1 MAGNAV
7 YRGAAARVRS
17 GRAGAGVGSDNI
29 PTEKF
34 DRRAEELK
42 AHHRAALVREAA
54 GSEGCSPALSSSDAP
69 LQDAPLQDAQMALQG
84 SPDSG
89 PSAATNPRLSDQARA
104 DPGAVDPDG
113 TPASTPAPTPTS
125 APASASASTQP
136 HARSDTQA
144 SSAFDDY
151 EPVKL
156 SRMRP
161 GGWTAERQRKFLV
174 TLAETGSVSEASI
187 MSGVSARSAY
197 RLRQR
202 PHATAFA
209 DAWDHALKLASL
221 RLVTLAFER
230 ATTGTV
236 REIWREGRLV
246 GTTRAPSEK
255 LLMFLIRHLMPAP
268 RAAQSPE
275 AFQAEIEAARAG
287 FPCTLDALRDDDV
300 EIVPIQSRDFFPP
313 CPGDPRDDW

>member
-1 MAGNAV
+1 MADNAV
-7 YRGAAARVRS
+7 YHGSAARVRS
-17 GRAGAGVGSDNI
+17 GRREAGVGSGRD
-29 PTEKF
+29 PAEKF
-34 DRRAEELK
+34 DCRAEELK
-42 AHHRAALVREAA
+42 AHQRAALAREAA
-54 GSEGCSPALSSSDAP
+54 GSEGRSPAVSSSDAP
-69 LQDAPLQDAQMALQG
+69 LQDAHMCLQG
-84 SPDSG
+84 SADSG
-89 PSAATNPRLSDQARA
+89 PPAATAPPLSGQARA
-104 DPGAVDPDG
+104 DHGAVEPDDARA
-113 TPASTPAPTPTS
+113 TI
-125 APASASASTQP
+125 SASTHP
-136 HARSDTQA
+136 HPNSDSQA

-151 EPVKL
+151 EPVTL

-268 RAAQSPE
+268 RTAQSAE

-300 EIVPIQSRDFFPP
+300 EIVPTQSRDFFPP

>member
-1 MAGNAV
+1 
-7 YRGAAARVRS
+7 
-17 GRAGAGVGSDNI
+17 
-29 PTEKF
+29 
-34 DRRAEELK
+34 
-42 AHHRAALVREAA
+42 
-54 GSEGCSPALSSSDAP
+54 
-69 LQDAPLQDAQMALQG
+69 
-84 SPDSG
+84 
-89 PSAATNPRLSDQARA
+89 
-104 DPGAVDPDG
+104 
-113 TPASTPAPTPTS
+113 
-125 APASASASTQP
+125 
-136 HARSDTQA
+136 
-144 SSAFDDY
+144 
-151 EPVKL
+151 
-156 SRMRP
+156 MRP

-275 AFQAEIEAARAG
+275 AFQAEIEAARTG

>member
-1 MAGNAV
+1 MAGKLVSRRSASRV
-7 YRGAAARVRS
+7 GGDSDSVESGPRLDAATQKKLERWAAKLVAQPPATLTQEDS
-17 GRAGAGVGSDNI
+17 GLEAGSADPPPMDSPAPESPLPEPL
-29 PTEKF
+29 PTEGGF
-34 DRRAEELK
+34 PEEPLPDIK
-42 AHHRAALVREAA
+42 
-54 GSEGCSPALSSSDAP
+54 LSVAS
-69 LQDAPLQDAQMALQG
+69 G
-84 SPDSG
+84 IEHPDSTF
-89 PSAATNPRLSDQARA
+89 PASVRDDS
-104 DPGAVDPDG
+104 GA
-113 TPASTPAPTPTS
+113 ASTPDGDGSQAPF
-125 APASASASTQP
+125 A
-136 HARSDTQA
+136 
-144 SSAFDDY
+144 DY
-151 EPVKL
+151 EPVTL

-202 PHATAFA
+202 LHATAFA

-275 AFQAEIEAARAG
+275 AFQTEIEAARTG
-287 FPCTLDALRDDDV
+287 FPRTLDALRDDDV

>member
-17 GRAGAGVGSDNI
+17 GRGGADLGSGRD
-29 PTEKF
+29 PAEKF

-42 AHHRAALVREAA
+42 AHHRAALAREAA
-54 GSEGCSPALSSSDAP
+54 GSEGCSPAISSS
-69 LQDAPLQDAQMALQG
+69 DAPLQDAQMALQG

-89 PSAATNPRLSDQARA
+89 PSAATNPRLSGQARA

-113 TPASTPAPTPTS
+113 TPASTPAPVSAPTS
-125 APASASASTQP
+125 TSTQP
-136 HARSDTQA
+136 HTRSDTQA
-144 SSAFDDY
+144 SSAFADY
-151 EPVKL
+151 EPVQL
-156 SRMRP
+156 TRMRP

-202 PHATAFA
+202 PNATAFA

-275 AFQAEIEAARAG
+275 AFQTEIEAARTG
-287 FPCTLDALRDDDV
+287 FPRTLDALRDDDV
-300 EIVPIQSRDFFPP
+300 EIVPIQSRDFFPS

>member
-1 MAGNAV
+1 MAGKLVSRRAV
-7 YRGAAARVRS
+7 SRVGGDNDRVEDGTGLDAATQKKLERWAAKLVAQPPATLIQEDS
-17 GRAGAGVGSDNI
+17 GLEAGFVDPPPMDSLPPESPLPEPL
-29 PTEKF
+29 PTERGF
-34 DRRAEELK
+34 P
-42 AHHRAALVREAA
+42 REHL
-54 GSEGCSPALSSSDAP
+54 PDIKLSVASGIEH
-69 LQDAPLQDAQMALQG
+69 L
-84 SPDSG
+84 DS
-89 PSAATNPRLSDQARA
+89 TL
-104 DPGAVDPDG
+104 
-113 TPASTPAPTPTS
+113 PTS
-125 APASASASTQP
+125 ARDDSGAASAPDDDES
-136 HARSDTQA
+136 QA
-144 SSAFDDY
+144 PFDDY
-151 EPVKL
+151 EPVQL
-156 SRMRP
+156 TRMRP

-202 PHATAFA
+202 PNATAFA

-230 ATTGTV
+230 ATTGAV

-275 AFQAEIEAARAG
+275 AFQAEIETARTG
-287 FPCTLDALRDDDV
+287 FPRTLDALRDDDV

>member
-1 MAGNAV
+1 MADNAV

-17 GRAGAGVGSDNI
+17 GRGWAGVGSDNI

-34 DRRAEELK
+34 DCRAEELK
-42 AHHRAALVREAA
+42 AHHRAALAREAA
-54 GSEGCSPALSSSDAP
+54 GSKDCSPAVSLSDAP
-69 LQDAPLQDAQMALQG
+69 LQDAHMALQG
-84 SPDSG
+84 SPENG
-89 PSAATNPRLSDQARA
+89 PPAATDPRLSDQARA
-104 DPGAVDPDG
+104 DPGAVDPGG
-113 TPASTPAPTPTS
+113 TPASTLTS
-125 APASASASTQP
+125 TPASASASTQP

-151 EPVKL
+151 EPVTL

-268 RAAQSPE
+268 RAAHSPE

-287 FPCTLDALRDDDV
+287 FPHTLDALRDDDV